1 MACRCDRETE
11 GKHPCHG
18 QGYTCE
24 RPGSIRFYKAKFVAI
39 AGVQMKVQV
48 SDTWACDECWLSS
61 PPSSSGP
68 GSPSMTL
75 AAVLASFLLGTTCT
89 AWLILCLAELR
100 WRDPRFKG
108 VHRPLNII
116 SSYPRK
122 GY

>member
-18 QGYTCE
+18 QGY
-24 RPGSIRFYKAKFVAI
+24 
-39 AGVQMKVQV
+39 
-48 SDTWACDECWLSS
+48 
-61 PPSSSGP
+61 
-68 GSPSMTL
+68 
-75 AAVLASFLLGTTCT
+75 TCT